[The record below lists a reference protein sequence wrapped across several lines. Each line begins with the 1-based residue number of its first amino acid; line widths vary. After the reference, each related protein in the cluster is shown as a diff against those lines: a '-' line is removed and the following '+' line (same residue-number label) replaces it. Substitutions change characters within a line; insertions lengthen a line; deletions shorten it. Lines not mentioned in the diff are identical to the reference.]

1 MTAQERDQKL
11 SQIVFQVG
19 IRDVMIEA
27 AEREKRDLLTQY
39 RTLQQTPVDPAEE
52 APTDG

>member
-11 SQIVFQVG
+11 SQIVFQIG
-19 IRDVMIEA
+19 IRDLLIDS

-39 RTLQQTPVDPAEE
+39 RTLQQMPVDPAEKE
-52 APTDG
+52 KTDG